1 MSPASVSGFLVN
13 QRVLVLGGSAGL
25 GLAVAQAAA
34 AEGAQVLIASSNPAR
49 VAAALHSLPPGS
61 EGYTLDLTDEAQI
74 QAFFAQRGTFDHLVF
89 TAGDALH
96 LHPLATTELATARQA
111 FELRYFGALA
121 ALKYALPYLRPNGS
135 ITLTSGIAA
144 ERPVRD
150 WAVGASICGA
160 MESLTRAL
168 AVELAPVRVNAVSPG
183 LVKTELW
190 ADNPHRDALY
200 ASLEQ
205 QLLVGHTAE
214 AAEVAQTYL
223 YLLRQTYTT
232 GQICVVD
239 GGYVLT

>member
-49 VAAALHSLPPGS
+49 VATALHSLPPGS
-61 EGYTLDLTDEAQI
+61 EGYALDLTDEAQI

-96 LHPLATTELATARQA
+96 LHALATTELATARQA

-121 ALKYALPYLRPNGS
+121 ALKYALPSLRPKGS
-135 ITLTSGIAA
+135 VILTSGIAA

>member
-1 MSPASVSGFLVN
+1 MALPSISGLLAQ
-13 QRVLVLGGSAGL
+13 QRVIVLGGSAGL

-34 AEGAQVLIASSNPAR
+34 TEGAHVIIASSNPVR
-49 VAAALHSLPPGS
+49 VATALHSLPPGS
-61 EGYTLDLTDEAQI
+61 EGYPLNLTDEAQI
-74 QAFFAQRGTFDHLVF
+74 RPFFAQCGAFDHLVF

-96 LHPLATTELATARQA
+96 LHALAATELATARQA

-121 ALKYALPYLRPNGS
+121 AIKEALPYLRPHGS
-135 ITLTSGIAA
+135 IVLTSGIAA

-160 MESLTRAL
+160 MEALTRAL

-190 ADNPHRDALY
+190 ADNPHREALY

-232 GQICVVD
+232 GQVCVVD

>member
-1 MSPASVSGFLVN
+1 
-13 QRVLVLGGSAGL
+13 
-25 GLAVAQAAA
+25 
-34 AEGAQVLIASSNPAR
+34 
-49 VAAALHSLPPGS
+49 
-61 EGYTLDLTDEAQI
+61 
-74 QAFFAQRGTFDHLVF
+74 
-89 TAGDALH
+89 
-96 LHPLATTELATARQA
+96 
-111 FELRYFGALA
+111 
-121 ALKYALPYLRPNGS
+121 
-135 ITLTSGIAA
+135 
-144 ERPVRD
+144 VRE